1 MKKLRLLGLLTVL
14 VFSFTLA
21 GCGID
26 DDSETQELE
35 SKVEQLEQE
44 ITNLE
49 KNNSQSAS
57 SDDSASSSGQT
68 ADQTSAQTSDD
79 TLETLES
86 AVNDVVTKAD
96 SAQASGSDQENQDQF
111 FTLKDELKSV
121 ENRLDL
127 FDDTIE
133 AQYRQGTLS
142 LEEYRSQEHS
152 LETLEDQLDTAED
165 KLEYTFGID
174 D

>member
-68 ADQTSAQTSDD
+68 SDQTSDD
-79 TLETLES
+79 TLEALES

>member
-57 SDDSASSSGQT
+57 SDDSASSSG
-68 ADQTSAQTSDD
+68 QTSAQTSDD

>member
-68 ADQTSAQTSDD
+68 SDQTSDD